1 MYIYRIVTHLFGP
14 TTNKKRKGKKKKIQS
29 PLLIS
34 SSSKT
39 THVKLTKMYRRELRK
54 MMWSV
59 PKPL

>member
-1 MYIYRIVTHLFGP
+1 MYIYRIVTHLVGP
-14 TTNKKRKGKKKKIQS
+14 TPHKKRKGKKKIQS

>member
-14 TTNKKRKGKKKKIQS
+14 TTNKKRKGKKKIQS

-39 THVKLTKMYRRELRK
+39 TRVKLTKMYRRELRK
-54 MMWSV
+54 MIRPV